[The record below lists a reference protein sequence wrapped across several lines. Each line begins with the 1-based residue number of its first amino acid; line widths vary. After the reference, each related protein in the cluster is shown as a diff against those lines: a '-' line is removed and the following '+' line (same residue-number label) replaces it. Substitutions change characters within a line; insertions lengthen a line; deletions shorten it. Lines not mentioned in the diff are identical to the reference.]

1 MYGAFEV
8 DGKILFL
15 DPMVVTR
22 MFTLDCAMHFGVGCH
37 LWMEDSSC
45 FCMSNTSCLLK
56 ELPLPLVVW
65 WSHCFSQSLL
75 LGVGKWHQSR
85 QSWYLF
91 PLPTIICPGERH
103 VTHGRPIRDLEWH
116 LVHGY
121 FVFLSDQGLLRTTE
135 GHFAVSNSS
144 HNLERAPL
152 ILKPHRRAELGHG
165 ETQDP
170 NNNTWAHESSYIP
183 FKIYAYFYLFI

>member
-1 MYGAFEV
+1 MKTTEWCTNYSWY
-8 DGKILFL
+8 KI
-15 DPMVVTR
+15 
-22 MFTLDCAMHFGVGCH
+22 
-37 LWMEDSSC
+37 WMEDSSC

-65 WSHCFSQSLL
+65 RSHCFSQSLL
-75 LGVGKWHQSR
+75 LGVGKWYQSR
-85 QSWYLF
+85 QSWYPF

-144 HNLERAPL
+144 HNWEIPWDWSHTEEQSWGMERHRTLTTTLEHMNLAIFL
-152 ILKPHRRAELGHG
+152 LKYIL
-165 ETQDP
+165 TF
-170 NNNTWAHESSYIP
+170 I
-183 FKIYAYFYLFI
+183 YLFNCARS